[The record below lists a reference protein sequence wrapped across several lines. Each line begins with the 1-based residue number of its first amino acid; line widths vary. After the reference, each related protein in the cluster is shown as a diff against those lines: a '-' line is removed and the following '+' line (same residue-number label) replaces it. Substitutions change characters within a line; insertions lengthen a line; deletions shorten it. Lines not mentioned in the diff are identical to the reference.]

1 MANTARM
8 AILRAKIEGS
18 VTDLMLKTTA
28 EHVFVDSNTTLAT
41 KLATLAE
48 KASLEQLQQTVD
60 NLGALG
66 GKDKISYADLEEALA
81 ALIDGKAE
89 ASALTEE
96 INRAK
101 AAEEANAVAA
111 AAAQAAAEA
120 AQADADA
127 LEGRMDTVEGKVTTL
142 IGSDANK
149 SVRTIAN
156 EEATAA
162 ANAEKSRA
170 EGIEAGL
177 RTDINAVVAD
187 YLKTADKTELSNAIA
202 AEKSRAEGIEA
213 GLRTD
218 IDAVK
223 TDYLKAAD
231 KTELSNA
238 IAAEKERAEAAEAGL
253 QTQINTIMNN
263 PDAEGAINSINEF
276 TQYVADHGEIAEGF
290 RTSIAANRQSIDELS
305 NNLAETVDGF
315 KQTIG
320 DEFFE
325 HVVVNDV
332 EIPAG
337 VDEYDI
343 EFERGLEL
351 DKEYVV
357 LFDGIAYD
365 CVATYLN
372 RDDIGLYIGDNSEY
386 IACIKHTDGNTSI
399 NNKIVI
405 GTADKDVPHRVEVI
419 IERKFHGSVSEAIIS
434 AAEDAIN
441 ESYNGINNLADAV
454 ADTYMS
460 KEDAAAELEALA
472 NQITA
477 KAVQADWNQNDSTA
491 GDFVKNRPFYEEFTY
506 TLISEDDNLS
516 VEGMMNNTI
525 GGQPS
530 YNYRI
535 SLGTPNVECGKTYV
549 VEIDGVRY
557 EQVPV
562 PMDSGNV
569 CMFIGNPLHYNSA
582 EVPANEANNVPFSIV
597 TYYSFSHLYVPN
609 PCTKVAVYSVESE
622 TVTINDKF
630 IPDTIARA
638 SALNEEV
645 NRATAAEEALGQRID
660 QMGQTVEQFETTTNG
675 VIEGI
680 NGKITALEET
690 AAGLGDL
697 ATKDVVS
704 ESDLDADL
712 AAKVN
717 ASSAANHT
725 HANKELLDSYTQTEA
740 NLADAVAKKHEHDN
754 KNELDSITAAMLSS
768 WMGKAKVYGANE
780 VVDLADNEIY
790 IQLV

>member
-89 ASALTEE
+89 ATALTEE

-101 AAEEANAVAA
+101 AAEEANAAAA
-111 AAAQAAAEA
+111 AAAQTAAEA

-177 RTDINAVVAD
+177 RTDIDAVKAD
-187 YLKTADKTELSNAIA
+187 YLKAADKTELSNAIA

-223 TDYLKAAD
+223 VDYLKAAD

-290 RTSIAANRQSIDELS
+290 RTSIAANTK
-305 NNLAETVDGF
+305 A
-315 KQTIG
+315 
-320 DEFFE
+320 
-325 HVVVNDV
+325 
-332 EIPAG
+332 
-337 VDEYDI
+337 I
-343 EFERGLEL
+343 EDHAAL
-351 DKEYVV
+351 
-357 LFDGIAYD
+357 
-365 CVATYLN
+365 
-372 RDDIGLYIGDNSEY
+372 
-386 IACIKHTDGNTSI
+386 
-399 NNKIVI
+399 
-405 GTADKDVPHRVEVI
+405 
-419 IERKFHGSVSEAIIS
+419 
-434 AAEDAIN
+434 AAE
-441 ESYNGINNLADAV
+441 
-454 ADTYMS
+454 TYMS
-460 KEDAAAELEALA
+460 KEDAAAELEELA

-477 KAVQADWNQNDSTA
+477 KAVQADWNQSDSTA
-491 GDFVKNRPFYEEFTY
+491 ADFIKNRPFYAEGAAPIVF
-506 TLISEDDNLS
+506 DVNA
-516 VEGMMNNTI
+516 EGMETTVLEGVTFYKVADGHI
-525 GGQPS
+525 PVSGPEQFERVHLIEEREGQT
-530 YNYRI
+530 
-535 SLGTPNVECGKTYV
+535 LET
-549 VEIDGVRY
+549 D
-557 EQVPV
+557 VPV
-562 PMDSGNV
+562 TDDDFYIDEHGWQVYGFLVSSDGEYDMGG
-569 CMFIGNPLHYNSA
+569 FIVPEGTWFIDISA
-582 EVPANEANNVPFSIV
+582 ATGAKLKYAVVSFAATSI
-597 TYYSFSHLYVPN
+597 
-609 PCTKVAVYSVESE
+609 K
-622 TVTINDKF
+622 TIDDKF

-638 SALNEEV
+638 SALTEEV
-645 NRATAAEEALGQRID
+645 ERAKAAEQEIITGIQGI
-660 QMGQTVEQFETTTNG
+660 VNG
-675 VIEGI
+675 LNSNIASLDERVIE
-680 NGKITALEET
+680 NAGKITALEET